1 MRSLRFQFIGFIT
14 TLLVILLVLLNIFP
28 ITSSRDRVFEEKKNS
43 LSSQAA
49 VVASSL
55 ANLESPG
62 RDNIKDVLLLLDIS
76 GFARTVVV
84 DETGAVLYDEG
95 SAALDTEAGDVAA
108 ALSGKTVFR
117 SPLRGHGV

>member
-55 ANLESPG
+55 ANLESP
-62 RDNIKDVLLLLDIS
+62 
-76 GFARTVVV
+76 
-84 DETGAVLYDEG
+84 
-95 SAALDTEAGDVAA
+95 AAT
-108 ALSGKTVFR
+108 T
-117 SPLRGHGV
+117 

>member
-76 GFARTVVV
+76 SLAF
-84 DETGAVLYDEG
+84 
-95 SAALDTEAGDVAA
+95 ALDI
-108 ALSGKTVFR
+108 
-117 SPLRGHGV
+117 

>member
-49 VVASSL
+49 VVASSH
-55 ANLESPG
+55 
-62 RDNIKDVLLLLDIS
+62 
-76 GFARTVVV
+76 
-84 DETGAVLYDEG
+84 
-95 SAALDTEAGDVAA
+95 DTEMWSASTRQTLMPRCLARATSSV
-108 ALSGKTVFR
+108 
-117 SPLRGHGV
+117 RGMV